1 MLPLL
6 QVRRVWTTQE
16 KTHNQDPWLVLGLVG
31 PCPGGLQLIF
41 LLQSEPSVKVKE
53 GLQHFITELRT
64 QGALEHPWKTS
75 REVLCVPWDHQA
87 TRWNRL
93 PGQDWLVVLRNPNL
107 TRPCIVTEVYLGQVH
122 LWTAPAQIDRLLK
135 HYWILGTRARSQHT
149 IGTTLPH
156 YPNWHINIWMAFY
169 LFIGRFGDSWVPVL
183 GTSIINGDAFLRL
196 KQESLFNIQFKM
208 LLKESAFFLEEKIK
222 TLG

>member
-1 MLPLL
+1 MDNS
-6 QVRRVWTTQE
+6 RE
-16 KTHNQDPWLVLGLVG
+16 KTQSRPKTSSWSGWTLPWWSPADISSTEWAICKGERRIAALYYRTKKTRGPGAPMENLKGSAMCTLG
-31 PCPGGLQLIF
+31 
-41 LLQSEPSVKVKE
+41 SSSNKVK
-53 GLQHFITELRT
+53 
-64 QGALEHPWKTS
+64 P
-75 REVLCVPWDHQA
+75 A
-87 TRWNRL
+87 TRPR
-93 PGQDWLVVLRNPNL
+93 LVVLRNPNL

-135 HYWILGTRARSQHT
+135 HYRILGSRARSQHT
-149 IGTTLPH
+149 IGTALPH